1 MNAALCKAYTDRGTV
16 DIVPDLPLP
25 EIKDNEVLIHVRAAC
40 ITPTDIAFARGELS
54 DITGRPTP
62 RPARV
67 LGTVCSGT
75 VEVAGAG
82 ASEVFPRGT
91 NVVAIVPLV
100 GPRSTGVCAE
110 FTAADISNCVPL
122 PASMSFEQ
130 AAGAAYAGTTAL
142 QILHGKLKL
151 TPGDVMLVTD
161 AASLIGSVISQIATC
176 LYKVTVVAA
185 VYSAEE
191 AEYLANLPQP
201 IRPARIVNISQESIL
216 GVVDEET
223 GGIGVQHFVDLS
235 SVPVPDTSASG
246 RVISTQLSPASMVPK
261 RKAMQL
267 LAVHGHWVSFC
278 CDLQLDPPE
287 SRLMCLK
294 DATLSFA
301 FGPAWGC
308 SPHKQGVRL
317 HMLQEALKLVS
328 EGTIKVP
335 IADTLYTIDTVNVA
349 IDAALQ
355 QAQRSTHNRPP
366 EVIVITP
373 WNP

>member
-1 MNAALCKAYTDRGTV
+1 LCKAYTDRATV

-25 EIKDNEVLIHVRAAC
+25 EVKDSEVLIHVRAAC
-40 ITPTDIAFARGELS
+40 ITPTDIAFARGELC

-67 LGTVCSGT
+67 LGTVCAGT

-82 ASEVFPRGT
+82 ASDTFPRGT

-100 GPRSTGVCAE
+100 GPRSSGVCAE
-110 FTAADISNCVPL
+110 FTAADVSSCVLL
-122 PASMSFEQ
+122 PESMSFEQ
-130 AAGAAYAGTTAL
+130 AAAAAYAGTTAL
-142 QILHGKLKL
+142 EILHGKLKL
-151 TPGDVMLVTD
+151 TPGDVMLLTD
-161 AASLIGSVISQIATC
+161 AASLLGSVISQIATC

-185 VYSAEE
+185 VYSSDE
-191 AEYLANLPQP
+191 ADYLASLPDSIKP
-201 IRPARIVNISQESIL
+201 SRIVNISQESIL

-235 SVPVPDTSASG
+235 SAPVPDTSTPG
-246 RVISTQLSPASMVPK
+246 GKVISTQLSPASMVPK

-267 LAVHGHWVSFC
+267 LAVHGHWVTFC
-278 CDLQLDPPE
+278 YDLQLDPPE

-301 FGPAWGC
+301 FSPAWGC

-317 HMLQEALKLVS
+317 HMLEEALKLVAD
-328 EGTIKVP
+328 GTIKVP
-335 IADTLYTIDTVNVA
+335 VADTLYSIDTINIA

-355 QAQRSTHNRPP
+355 QAQRSTHNQPP
-366 EVIVITP
+366 AAIVITP